1 MSGERFPLTSRVR
14 QVPGLRRLLRNR
26 QRRTRI
32 GAAIAISLL
41 AVVYLSA
48 AFAYS
53 ASLNDQEIQPLEPPP
68 GGVAVIFVEKQ
79 IDAEVPVADAYLLV
93 QPAED
98 LLNSRG
104 DLSRHIQVSVS
115 PTLNAEEIDYPR
127 GTVPQT
133 RTVTVPLRGAVQD
146 YPFDVYTDRIAVAAN
161 AVLPDPSGEGRITT
175 PLPVKASLAFRDSA
189 WRLNAEIRQASDYTV
204 IFDQSISR
212 AQSTVAI
219 TLLLLGL
226 MVVVAVL
233 AAWMATSVVTGAVE
247 AQVAVASWLA
257 VMLFALVPLR
267 NFLPG
272 APPIG
277 SWIDILVFFWV
288 EVGVMVCMVTV
299 VVTLLARARQQYR
312 HALQTEELTTSL
324 VDADADVEAAAE
336 AAAAE
341 EPEDPGP
348 R

>member
-1 MSGERFPLTSRVR
+1 M
-14 QVPGLRRLLRNR
+14 
-26 QRRTRI
+26 
-32 GAAIAISLL
+32 
-41 AVVYLSA
+41 
-48 AFAYS
+48 
-53 ASLNDQEIQPLEPPP
+53 
-68 GGVAVIFVEKQ
+68 IFVEKQ

-93 QPAED
+93 TPADD

-104 DLSRHIQVSVS
+104 NLRRDVQVSVS

-127 GTVPQT
+127 GSVPQT
-133 RTVTVPLRGAVQD
+133 RTVTVPLRGHVQD
-146 YPFDVYTDRIAVAAN
+146 YPFDVYTDQIAVAAN
-161 AVLPDPSGEGRITT
+161 IVLPDPEGDGRITT
-175 PLPVKASLAFRDSA
+175 PLPVRASLAFRDSS
-189 WRLNAEIRQASDYTV
+189 WRLDAETRQASPYTV
-204 IFDQSISR
+204 VFNQSISR

-247 AQVAVASWLA
+247 AQVVVASWLA

-288 EVGVMVCMVTV
+288 EVGVMVSMVTV

-312 HALQTEELTTSL
+312 RALQTEELTASL
-324 VDADADVEAAAE
+324 VEAHTDVEAAAE
-336 AAAAE
+336 AAAAD
-341 EPEDPGP
+341 EPEDSEP